1 MTKLAKVLNASDGI
15 DEDQF
20 NETINQN
27 SLFPVAYNSDLFLAS
42 DIEDEDD
49 DDDEFEEEDEDVFD
63 EDELSEDDSYEE
75 DFDFDEDE
83 DDDVEDEDVGTYNW
97 LSKR

>member
-1 MTKLAKVLNASDGI
+1 MTKLAKVLGASDGI
-15 DEDQF
+15 AEDQF
-20 NETINQN
+20 KETIMQN
-27 SLFPVAYNSDLFLAS
+27 LLFPGAFNYDLFLAS
-42 DIEDEDD
+42 DIEDE

-83 DDDVEDEDVGTYNW
+83 DDDVEDEDVGTYN
-97 LSKR
+97 